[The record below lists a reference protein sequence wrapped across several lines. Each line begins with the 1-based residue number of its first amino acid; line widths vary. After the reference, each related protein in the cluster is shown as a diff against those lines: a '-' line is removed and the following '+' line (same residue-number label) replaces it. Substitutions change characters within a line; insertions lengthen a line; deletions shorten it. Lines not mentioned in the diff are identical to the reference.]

1 MKGKLLIV
9 TLIAVL
15 LFSTLNV
22 VPAQVQCPRCHGTGK
37 ITTSKTCPTCGGSG
51 RSTAIITLKRTSAG
65 GTNSRGV
72 GVTYVS
78 GVFQNEGSVGAY
90 GTATASVK
98 TSSTQTYTNS
108 SARTYFPP
116 HEDITVTVIFG
127 EVAYEPYYACIISMS
142 GGDET
147 VCPDC
152 DGTGFVSVTIDCPDC
167 GGTGYVAA
175 SAGDITNFQGV
186 GGVIVGAAVVAAVV
200 IAAVVVVRRRRVS
213 EGSLRKLSLSE
224 FQDWVVQGRF
234 LGRASST
241 KDSYMGIDGYTA
253 EGYPIQ
259 VKQSDDVARNVV
271 DSFATAMGR
280 SKAKNGVIV
289 AFSFG
294 QGAYEG
300 VVRAKLHYG
309 IEIKTVTVKELLES
323 GSRAL

>member
-15 LFSTLNV
+15 LFSALNV
-22 VPAQVQCPRCHGTGK
+22 APALVQCPTCHGSGK
-37 ITTSKTCPTCGGSG
+37 ITTSQTCPTCMGSGGSKP
-51 RSTAIITLKRTSAG
+51 TITLKRTLAG
-65 GTNSRGV
+65 ASGSRV
-72 GVTYVS
+72 RPATSVA
-78 GVFQNEGSVGAY
+78 GVFNNEEDVGAY
-90 GTATASVK
+90 GIATAQVR
-98 TSSTQTYTNS
+98 TSTGTYTNTS
-108 SARTYFPP
+108 SRTYFPP
-116 HEDITVTVIFG
+116 HEDITVTIII
-127 EVAYEPYYACIISMS
+127 EEIAYEPYWSCIISLS
-142 GGDET
+142 EVEGI
-147 VCPDC
+147 CPDC

-186 GGVIVGAAVVAAVV
+186 GGVIVGAAVVAAVA

-259 VKQSDDVARNVV
+259 VKQSDDIGRNVI
-271 DSFATAMGR
+271 DSFAAAMGR

-309 IEIKTVTVKELLES
+309 LEIKTVTVKELIES
-323 GSRAL
+323 RSRAL